1 MVLVFYPVACGYGRN
16 SFNVYNTD
24 KKEDCISIYKT
35 LQNVDGVRVYDMG
48 TDSRNTRATMS
59 RAEFVEDYN
68 DELMDGGYW
77 CISLN
82 AINDEDLV
90 KLAE

>member
-1 MVLVFYPVACGYGRN
+1 MVLVFYPVDCSYGRD
-16 SFNVYNTD
+16 SFDAFDTD
-24 KKEDCISIYKT
+24 KKEDCISIYKS
-35 LQNVDGVRVYDMG
+35 LRNVIGIHLYDMG

-59 RAEFVEDYN
+59 RAEFIEDYN
-68 DELMDGGYW
+68 DEMMDGGYW

>member
-1 MVLVFYPVACGYGRN
+1 MVLAFYSVDGNYGRD
-16 SFNVYNTD
+16 SFDAYNTNV
-24 KKEDCISIYKT
+24 KEDCVEIAKKLSEGTY
-35 LQNVDGVRVYDMG
+35 VRLYDMG

-59 RAEFVEDYN
+59 RAEFIEDYN
-68 DELMDGGYW
+68 DEMMDGGYW

-82 AINDEDLV
+82 AINDEDLA